1 MKEKLQWKIRASG
14 FADSTHLARKLRSF
28 VVQMAMCTYKELHK
42 RALKRS
48 KMI

>member
-1 MKEKLQWKIRASG
+1 MKGKLQWKMRPSG
-14 FADSTHLARKLRSF
+14 FAHSAHLARKLRSF
-28 VVQMAMCTYKELHK
+28 VIQMAMCTYKELHK